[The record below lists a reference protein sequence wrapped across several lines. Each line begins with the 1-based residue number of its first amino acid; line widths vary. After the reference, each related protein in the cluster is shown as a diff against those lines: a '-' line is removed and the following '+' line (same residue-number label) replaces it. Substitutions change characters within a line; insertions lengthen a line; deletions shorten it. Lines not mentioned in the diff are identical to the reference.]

1 MRGSKG
7 EGRSLK
13 GEGRS
18 LKGDCRSP
26 KGDCRSP
33 KVNGQRQQGERPQR
47 CDFADE
53 ESAFWSW
60 GESPPDPWVIRE
72 EPAASDNG
80 VRDLEERAARFAEA
94 VIRFAKK
101 VPGGPVTNR
110 LIDQLV
116 GAGTSLAANY
126 AEAQDAV
133 SRRDF
138 RNRVGT
144 SRKESKET
152 MFFLRMIAVAV
163 EPLAGEARA
172 LWREARE
179 LNRIFG
185 AIWRR
190 CA

>member
-1 MRGSKG
+1 MH
-7 EGRSLK
+7 E
-13 GEGRS
+13 EAV
-18 LKGDCRSP
+18 P
-26 KGDCRSP
+26 
-33 KVNGQRQQGERPQR
+33 
-47 CDFADE
+47 ADDRV
-53 ESAFWSW
+53 
-60 GESPPDPWVIRE
+60 P
-72 EPAASDNG
+72 
-80 VRDLEERAARFAEA
+80 DLEERATRFAEA
-94 VIRFAKK
+94 VIRFAKN
-101 VPGGPVTNR
+101 VPQGPVTNR

-163 EPLAGEARA
+163 EPLAGEARE

-185 AIWRR
+185 AIWRK